1 MSDGAPSGAY
11 LTDGGERTHVNGSAN
26 QTIDVHEGVPIPG
39 DFSAGSAFTPAT
51 QARRRFIEDKGAG
64 DNVAAERAEMLARV
78 LAPSGDCLPRIKLGA
93 AGGAGEASAG
103 WLGAEVASRANT
115 TQPIR
120 RAQRRTLTPNG
131 GESSFPLSVASATT
145 FVAACVVAAGA
156 AFARHKSLPAPP
168 AASVSAMVAEASLP
182 VKDQVLG
189 HYAVE
194 EAPHSDL
201 RPVLGDGSC
210 AQQQRARSCQCRTR
224 PGGMA
229 SSSRPSPGERSHSSS
244 PLMSLPL
251 VLSTHVPPTRPLH
264 SCPSHSS
271 SPLMSL
277 PLVLS
282 THVPPTRPL
291 HSCPSH
297 SSSPLMSLPLVLST
311 HVPPTRP
318 LHSCP
323 SHSSSPLMS
332 LPLVLSTH
340 VPPTR
345 PLHSCPSHSSSP
357 LMSLPLVISF
367 HAPRWVGPSISVPLN
382 PLARCQCARQP
393 SPSFPFLPTP
403 MSHLKRPP
411 STFNFFLPLP
421 LSRPA
426 SQRPVRD
433 QQSVFYGVKAA
444 RNQNIRQRAKV
455 PRGDV
460 G

>member
-201 RPVLGDGSC
+201 RPVLGDGSVQLRT
-210 AQQQRARSCQCRTR
+210 AAARSF
-224 PGGMA
+224 
-229 SSSRPSPGERSHSSS
+229 
-244 PLMSLPL
+244 
-251 VLSTHVPPTRPLH
+251 LS
-264 SCPSHSS
+264 
-271 SPLMSL
+271 MQD
-277 PLVLS
+277 
-282 THVPPTRPL
+282 
-291 HSCPSH
+291 
-297 SSSPLMSLPLVLST
+297 
-311 HVPPTRP
+311 
-318 LHSCP
+318 
-323 SHSSSPLMS
+323 
-332 LPLVLSTH
+332 
-340 VPPTR
+340 
-345 PLHSCPSHSSSP
+345 
-357 LMSLPLVISF
+357 
-367 HAPRWVGPSISVPLN
+367 A
-382 PLARCQCARQP
+382 ARRDGI
-393 SPSFPFLPTP
+393 FLT
-403 MSHLKRPP
+403 
-411 STFNFFLPLP
+411 P
-421 LSRPA
+421 LSGFR
-426 SQRPVRD
+426 SVRD

-455 PRGDV
+455 SAPPGFSEHHTGYALDIGDANSPATHLEFDFENTEAFYWLQKNAN
-460 G
+460 